1 MRADTMDTDCYEP
14 SKAGAPA
21 SLEQLGPPIDSATKN
36 VMLSA
41 HISFDPSIVRLQ
53 IHMNPAIR

>member
-1 MRADTMDTDCYEP
+1 MDTDCYEP